1 MPGIKRMKKASS
13 SETKHP
19 QVAMYGMKKNKSK
32 KAKGGMRYKA
42 KKGSKLGMVS
52 VETGFDNNP
61 EVTRAD
67 VIQAAKKKKGQA
79 KGGMKMKAKK
89 AENGMKTIERKK
101 KNPITGGTKRK
112 TITRNPDGSTTR
124 SKVKRN
130 RFGEVTKQKTKTT
143 GAGTTKTKKK
153 FTKAS
158 GATVTSKKP
167 RRTVKSIAR
176 GVAAIPKVYGTI
188 GASLPGFALA
198 LPAKGAGRVFKDTKV
213 GRKIDKFGDK
223 MVDMTTDAMDYNTRS
238 FSDND
243 NTSPFNVKGSKFRD
257 VDRSKGNTFMMGGK
271 IAKDNNYD
279 MLNKQSS

>member
-1 MPGIKRMKKASS
+1 MP
-13 SETKHP
+13 KHT
-19 QVAMYGMKKNKSK
+19 K

-42 KKGSKLGMVS
+42 KGGMKYKAKKGLGMVS

-67 VIQAAKKKKGQA
+67 VIQAAKKNKGQA

-188 GASLPGFALA
+188 AAALPGISLA
-198 LPAKGAGRVFKDTKV
+198 IPARVAGRVLKDTKV

-223 MVDMTTDAMDYNTRS
+223 MVDMTMDAVDRNTRS
-238 FSDND
+238 FEVNES
-243 NTSPFNVKGSKFRD
+243 SPFNVKGSKSSD